1 MSKDALNI
9 EGLGKKVIENFWDKK
24 LIKYPYDIFKLD
36 LIFLKKIDGWGE
48 KSVINLKNSINKSK
62 KISLSRFIFA
72 LGIRHIG
79 QENAKFLAKHFSTIK
94 NFFNISKKINKNNDN
109 YLNEIRSIDGIGNS
123 QTDSLKKFLS
133 NGENLKS
140 ILKLI
145 NILDIENYKFLNKK
159 TSISGKLIMFTG
171 GFVNKSRSEL
181 KSLAENMGAKIISNI
196 SKKTDF
202 LIVGSKNPT
211 TKKINEARNLK
222 IKIFFE
228 EEWNKII
235 N

>member
-1 MSKDALNI
+1 MGAFLEFEYSI
-9 EGLGKKVIENFWDKK
+9 PNFIQFGSSLEYYDKNLDINDIGY
-24 LIKYPYDIFKLD
+24 LIRNDLFKINNRLVYHNDKILLD
-36 LIFLKKIDGWGE
+36 LWIKDF
-48 KSVINLKNSINKSK
+48 SIGVNHV
-62 KISLSRFIFA
+62 FA
-72 LGIRHIG
+72 
-79 QENAKFLAKHFSTIK
+79 
-94 NFFNISKKINKNNDN
+94 KNNDN

-133 NGENLKS
+133 NGKNLKN

-181 KSLAENMGAKIISNI
+181 KSLAENMGAKIVSNI
-196 SKKTDF
+196 SKKTDY
-202 LIVGSKNPT
+202 LVVGSQKPTIRKILADFYRSNRYFKLAAKQYSELIKN
-211 TKKINEARNLK
+211 KEKNL
-222 IKIFFE
+222 
-228 EEWNKII
+228 WNFLYLRLNPK